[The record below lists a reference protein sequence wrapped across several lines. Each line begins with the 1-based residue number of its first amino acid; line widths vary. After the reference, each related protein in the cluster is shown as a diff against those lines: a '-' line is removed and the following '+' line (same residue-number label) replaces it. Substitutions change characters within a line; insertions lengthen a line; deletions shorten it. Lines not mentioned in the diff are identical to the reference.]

1 MTRERAGLESGT
13 AYLNI
18 HTNLFPGGE
27 IRGFLHIVPEP
38 QTFALVAIGIIAVA
52 LRRRR
57 ALSA

>member
-1 MTRERAGLESGT
+1 VQDWKAALRISTST
-13 AYLNI
+13 PI
-18 HTNLFPGGE
+18 SFPGGE